1 MPPYVSTLQRTNMA
15 GLPPAYIDTAE
26 FDCLRDEAILY
37 AKRLKEAGI
46 EVELNQTK
54 ETIHASD
61 LIWNIDITQNSIKRR
76 VAALRRAF
84 AGR

>member
-1 MPPYVSTLQRTNMA
+1 MISPLNVLNKWQFNSTKAPQN
-15 GLPPAYIDTAE
+15 IDVHSHQIKGFE
-26 FDCLRDEAILY
+26 NKD
-37 AKRLKEAGI
+37 I

-61 LIWNIDITQNSIKRR
+61 LIWNSDITQNSIKRR